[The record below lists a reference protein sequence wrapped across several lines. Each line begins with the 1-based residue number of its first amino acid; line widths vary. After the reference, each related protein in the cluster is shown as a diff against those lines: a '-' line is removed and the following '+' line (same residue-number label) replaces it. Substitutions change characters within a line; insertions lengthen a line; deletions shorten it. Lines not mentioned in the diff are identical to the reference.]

1 VDLGPATRSKPASSS
16 ASGSHSAVASQGG
29 TDVRQ
34 KAVTAALLAFGREH
48 HTAEIEAVPEFT
60 GNPEANELLRSDPF
74 AFLCAVIFD
83 QGVPS
88 ERAWLAP
95 WQLKERLGHL
105 DPTRI
110 AADPDAVTEA
120 MQGVPKLHRY
130 VNKMPDWIVR
140 AAQRVLDLYGG
151 DASTIWSD
159 NPTAD
164 ELQKRFDDF
173 VGIAQ
178 KKAAMA
184 VETLERDLGVP
195 IRNLERSDIAYDVH
209 LRRVFLRSQ
218 LADRDDRD
226 TLIAAAR
233 QLHPDR
239 PGELDLPTWLI
250 GRGWCH
256 AGVPDCA
263 SCPLTEVCPK
273 QIERAALVASG

>member
-1 VDLGPATRSKPASSS
+1 MDPGPATRSKQPPPAPRSRPAAASKRS
-16 ASGSHSAVASQGG
+16 ARVKQE
-29 TDVRQ
+29 
-34 KAVTAALLAFGREH
+34 AVTRALLEFGREH
-48 HTAEIEAVPEFT
+48 HATEDAAVLDFT
-60 GNPEANELLRSDPF
+60 DNPEANELLRSDPF

-83 QGVPS
+83 QGMPS
-88 ERAWLAP
+88 ERAWLVP
-95 WQLKERLGHL
+95 WQLKQRLGHL
-105 DPTRI
+105 DPAQI
-110 AADPDAVTEA
+110 VGDPDAVANA
-120 MQGVPKLHRY
+120 MQEVPKLHRY

-140 AAQRVLDLYGG
+140 AAQRVLDRYGG

-164 ELQKRFDDF
+164 DLQKRFDDF

-195 IRNLERSDIAYDVH
+195 VRDLERSDIAYDVH
-209 LRRVFLRSQ
+209 IRRVFLRSR
-218 LADRDDRD
+218 LADRDDRA
-226 TLIAAAR
+226 TLLGAAR
-233 QLHPDR
+233 RLHPDR

-256 AGVPDCA
+256 ARVPDCG

-273 QIERAALVASG
+273 QIERATLVASA